1 MVNRQGSI
9 ILLGARGSGKTT
21 VGRSL
26 ARATGRGFIDLDEIL
41 IERAGLSIAEIFKR
55 YGQPWFRRLE
65 SRVLRDAL
73 RAASSRSLIIATGG
87 GVVVRQVNRQ
97 WMKRAKHTCVYL
109 KCDVAELHRRVAGDA
124 SSAMNRPALTGV
136 SGIEEVSVLLGQR
149 EPHYVALADIVVDV
163 STLDTSSVVERV
175 LAAVR

>member
-1 MVNRQGSI
+1 MVNRQESI

-26 ARATGRGFIDLDEIL
+26 AQATGRGFIDLDEIL
-41 IERAGLSIAEIFKR
+41 VDRARLSIAEIFKR

-65 SRVLRDAL
+65 SRVLRDGL

-97 WMKRAKHTCVYL
+97 WIKRAKYTCVYL
-109 KCDVAELHRRVAGDA
+109 KCDAAELHRRVAADA
-124 SSAMNRPALTGV
+124 SSAMNRPALTAA
-136 SGIEEVSVLLGQR
+136 SGIQEVSVLLDQR
-149 EPHYVALADIVVDV
+149 EPHYVALADLVVNV